1 VKPDFFLNNF
11 TQATKNVVEEAVKAP
26 QREGS
31 ASPQSRPID
40 TKARKIKEAA
50 RGVIGG
56 QPASNKLNFQ
66 QDEMDKDGNLL
77 VRCDSFIEE
86 PAVVQ

>member
-1 VKPDFFLNNF
+1 MAGSEAVVKPDFFLNNF
-11 TQATKNVVEEAVKAP
+11 TQATKIVVEEAVKAP

-56 QPASNKLNFQ
+56 QPPSHKYNF
-66 QDEMDKDGNLL
+66 
-77 VRCDSFIEE
+77 
-86 PAVVQ
+86 